1 METKKVLIIFFLV
14 SFLSINFSFSQLEN
28 ISRFQPN
35 MPCGTL
41 NTSLRWSNGIE
52 DLKDILIMQLLI
64 QEGRYSD
71 LQSFLVDQG
80 YVEVTD
86 DYYMKALFTKR
97 ESFSIIPI
105 IEIKNG
111 GKSLFGDDK
120 NDIYLNIMLNY
131 AKDGTG
137 FGMEV
142 NQQFHNGIYV
152 MISNIMSRG
161 LPWRL
166 FTQTRELFEKENKKR
181 IADSLSPERD
191 IEYIGKYKL
200 KVTNRESG
208 EVEEFKASNTLGI
221 GNDFNSQFLNYF
233 FKESRILNMRIGTLE
248 TKEGDAC
255 KENILI
261 STLTVYTDARDI
273 DKPLDVKLF
282 KSLSNLNEIIWAAEG
297 SN

>member
-1 METKKVLIIFFLV
+1 MKKVFFLSV
-14 SFLSINFSFSQLEN
+14 FVLSINFSFSQLEN
-28 ISRFQPN
+28 ISRYQPD

-80 YVEVTD
+80 YDEVTENI
-86 DYYMKALFTKR
+86 YMKGLFTER

-137 FGMEV
+137 FNMEV
-142 NQQFHNGIYV
+142 DQQFHNGIYV
-152 MISNIMSRG
+152 MISNIMSKG

-166 FTQTRELFEKENKKR
+166 FTQTREFYENENKKR
-181 IADSLSPERD
+181 IADGLSPERD

-208 EVEEFKASNTLGI
+208 EVKEFKASNTLGI
-221 GNDFNSQFLNYF
+221 GTDFNSQSLDYF
-233 FKESRILNMRIGTLE
+233 FKESRLLSMRIWTLE

-255 KENILI
+255 KDNILI

-297 SN
+297 SK